1 MIALEAPPG
10 SHIDSA
16 CPTLGKSS
24 YLKTLTRGSSRL
36 SLGHE
41 QVIVEECPDDEDFEE
56 EAIDDYTLSDEE
68 LEGGT
73 PHVNSDGVFISSGVV
88 VKNDDAVAAAQVPL
102 PNSGISKLVEP
113 IVGKWRDL
121 FFSNRSITNC
131 PTLVHFSDSNN
142 AENCTLL
149 DGDLDSNS
157 DVWKLCVMVYV
168 EISWVQSPV

>member
-1 MIALEAPPG
+1 
-10 SHIDSA
+10 
-16 CPTLGKSS
+16 
-24 YLKTLTRGSSRL
+24 
-36 SLGHE
+36 
-41 QVIVEECPDDEDFEE
+41 VEECPDDEDFEE

-142 AENCTLL
+142 AENCSLL

>member
-16 CPTLGKSS
+16 CLTLGRSS

-36 SLGHE
+36 ALGHE
-41 QVIVEECPDDEDFEE
+41 QVIVEECPNDEDFEE

-73 PHVNSDGVFISSGVV
+73 PHVNNDDVFISSSVV
-88 VKNDDAVAAAQVPL
+88 VKNDDSVAAAQVPL

-113 IVGKWRDL
+113 IVGEMER
-121 FFSNRSITNC
+121 
-131 PTLVHFSDSNN
+131 LV
-142 AENCTLL
+142 LL
-149 DGDLDSNS
+149 
-157 DVWKLCVMVYV
+157 
-168 EISWVQSPV
+168 QP